1 MAGPAA
7 RAGIQ
12 PGDVIVGL
20 NNQPVNDVAAF
31 AKLVESSG
39 NRMALLVQRGEARIF
54 VPIKIG

>member
-1 MAGPAA
+1 M
-7 RAGIQ
+7 
-12 PGDVIVGL
+12 IVGL